1 MGLSWFTLWP
11 PLARVLFI
19 LACLTIILTGLYLA
33 APLINQVLLAM
44 LLAIMLDPPDY
55 PSGKQTHTA
64 HRLVTAG
71 DYADAVDHGG
81 HYPQVN
87 RADARF
93 DATQPSGARAAGGTA

>member
-44 LLAIMLDPPDY
+44 LLAIMLDPLI
-55 PSGKQTHTA
+55 T
-64 HRLVTAG
+64 RLENKRIPRIVSSLLVIMLMLLIMVVT
-71 DYADAVDHGG
+71 
-81 HYPQVN
+81 PQVN
-87 RADARF
+87 RTDARF
-93 DATQPSGARAAGGTA
+93 DATQPPGARAAGGTA

>member
-44 LLAIMLDPPDY
+44 LLAIMLDP
-55 PSGKQTHTA
+55 
-64 HRLVTAG
+64 
-71 DYADAVDHGG
+71 
-81 HYPQVN
+81 
-87 RADARF
+87 
-93 DATQPSGARAAGGTA
+93 